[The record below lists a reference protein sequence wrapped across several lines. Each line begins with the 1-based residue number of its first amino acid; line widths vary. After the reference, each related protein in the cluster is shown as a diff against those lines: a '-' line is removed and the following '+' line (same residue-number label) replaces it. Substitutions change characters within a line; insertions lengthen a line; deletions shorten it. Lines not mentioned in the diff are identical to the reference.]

1 MLFSPPVCTPPPHTN
16 ALGVQGDK
24 GKGKQNKWIEY
35 DASIAAK
42 LEARWNK
49 PGPKGKK
56 LGQVMTD
63 SERFVDLDRMMQGR
77 KDDTTRVITPL
88 CCRVV

>member
-1 MLFSPPVCTPPPHTN
+1 MTRC
-16 ALGVQGDK
+16 AQGDK
-24 GKGKQNKWIEY
+24 GKGKQNKWIEF
-35 DASIAAK
+35 DAAVAAK

-77 KDDTTRVITPL
+77 KDDTTRVPPSPL
-88 CCRVV
+88 VRCCRAV